1 MKLYPAPL
9 LMREM
14 EEAISKKVKS
24 YIERTG
30 DDPEN
35 AESLIR
41 STSPFFGQ
49 VLCIGMRW
57 LQDDGS
63 AKDKV
68 ICGENEDS
76 TLRAFFDIINHP
88 SSKNIRFIHYNGLGF
103 DIPFLIVRAA
113 HHGIEINNWN
123 FKDLRRFSYK
133 SHIDLMMF
141 LCNWNNYNAISMD
154 IACRSFGIPS
164 PKGGEVAGDT
174 VAKAYE
180 EGNIPAVEE
189 YVMRDVEA
197 THNLFE
203 KLKGYII

>member
-1 MKLYPAPL
+1 MAYLILDIETVPL
-9 LMREM
+9 PPID
-14 EEAISKKVKS
+14 EEVELVVAKKVES

-68 ICGENEDS
+68 VCEDNEQA
-76 TLRAFFDIINHP
+76 TLQAFFDIVNH
-88 SSKNIRFIHYNGLGF
+88 SSTKGVRFVHYNGLGF
-103 DIPFLIVRAA
+103 DIPFLMIRAA
-113 HHGIEINNWN
+113 HYGIDINNWN
-123 FKDLRRFSYK
+123 FTDLRRFSYK

-141 LCNWNNYNAISMD
+141 LCNWNNYNSVSMD
-154 IACRSFGIPS
+154 IACRSFAIAS
-164 PKGGEVAGDT
+164 PKEGEVKGET
-174 VAKAYE
+174 VAKAFE
-180 EGNIPAVEE
+180 EGNIEAVND
-189 YVMRDVEA
+189 YVMQDVESY
-197 THNLFE
+197 TS
-203 KLKGYII
+203 IV